1 MITKIKM
8 WYAQHKAYKQ
18 TVKELN
24 SLTRHQ
30 LYDLGFA
37 PEMIPAVA
45 AEAAYGRRK

>member
-24 SLTRHQ
+24 SLTYHELR
-30 LYDLGFA
+30 DLGLT

-45 AEAAYGRRK
+45 SEAAYGIR